1 MRRSAAQWAQYKGR
15 APCGYFMA
23 EEESRVERRLDLPG
37 ERTALVV
44 RVVIADPS
52 DAHQVQLRESR
63 QAFLSYAVYL
73 PLLLHSERV

>member
-1 MRRSAAQWAQYKGR
+1 
-15 APCGYFMA
+15 MA

-52 DAHQVQLRESR
+52 DAHQVQLREE
-63 QAFLSYAVYL
+63 QTGFLVL
-73 PLLLHSERV
+73 RGIPPLAIAQRNEFENEVLSVNDIVCVWGAM